1 MMRLNTIQA
10 LSAGFWV
17 SNRINKLKIVHSM
30 IVAAGLV
37 GLALAATQLRDS
49 QAAQL
54 SPQNQ
59 AKWLIVNYWSEWCAP
74 CRVEIPVLNAL
85 NETLSSSNVTIVGVN
100 FDEDPREI
108 TLSIA
113 ADMGIEFPTLTMD
126 VVAELELRAPDV
138 LPTTYILS
146 PGREV
151 VAKMIGAQ
159 TQESLLAQLAIL
171 NLPVEKD

>member
-1 MMRLNTIQA
+1 MMRLNTVQA

-85 NETLSSSNVTIVGVN
+85 NETLSPTNVTIVGVN

>member
-17 SNRINKLKIVHSM
+17 SNRITKLKIVHSM

-37 GLALAATQLRDS
+37 GLALAATQLQDS

-85 NETLSSSNVTIVGVN
+85 NETLSPTNVTIVGVN

-113 ADMGIEFPTLTMD
+113 ADMGIKFPTLTMD
-126 VVAELELRAPDV
+126 VVAELKLRAPDV

>member
-1 MMRLNTIQA
+1 MTM
-10 LSAGFWV
+10 
-17 SNRINKLKIVHSM
+17 
-30 IVAAGLV
+30 AAGLV
-37 GLALAATQLRDS
+37 ALALAMAQLQDL
-49 QAAQL
+49 QAAQQ
-54 SPQNQ
+54 SPPTE

-85 NETLSSSNVTIVGVN
+85 NETLSSTNVTIVGVN

-126 VVAELELRAPDV
+126 VVAELKLRAPDV

-171 NLPVEKD
+171 NLPAEKD

>member
-1 MMRLNTIQA
+1 M
-10 LSAGFWV
+10 
-17 SNRINKLKIVHSM
+17 KIVHSM

-37 GLALAATQLRDS
+37 GLALAMIQLQDS
-49 QAAQL
+49 RAASQ
-54 SPQNQ
+54 SPQAE

-74 CRVEIPVLNAL
+74 CRLEIPVLNAL
-85 NETLSSSNVTIVGVN
+85 NETLSSTNVTIVGVN
-100 FDEDPREI
+100 FDEDPQGI

-113 ADMGIEFPTLTMD
+113 ADMGIEFPTLAMD
-126 VVAELELRAPDV
+126 VVAEFKLRAPDV

-146 PGREV
+146 PAREV

-159 TQESLLAQLAIL
+159 TEESLLAQLASL

>member
-1 MMRLNTIQA
+1 M
-10 LSAGFWV
+10 
-17 SNRINKLKIVHSM
+17 NKLKIVHS
-30 IVAAGLV
+30 ITLAAGLM
-37 GLALAATQLRDS
+37 GLALAVTHLQDS
-49 QAAQL
+49 QAAQQ
-54 SPQNQ
+54 SPEIE

-85 NETLSSSNVTIVGVN
+85 NEALSSTNVTIVGVN
-100 FDEDPREI
+100 FDEDPHEI

-113 ADMGIEFPTLTMD
+113 ADMDIEFPTLTMD
-126 VVAELELRAPDV
+126 VVAELKLRAPDV

-159 TQESLLAQLAIL
+159 TQESLLAQLVSL

>member
-1 MMRLNTIQA
+1 MMRLNAIQA
-10 LSAGFWV
+10 LSAGLWGC
-17 SNRINKLKIVHSM
+17 NRINKLKIIRSM
-30 IVAAGLV
+30 IVAAGLL
-37 GLALAATQLRDS
+37 GLALAATQLQDS
-49 QAAQL
+49 QAAQQ
-54 SPQNQ
+54 SPQNE

-85 NETLSSSNVTIVGVN
+85 NETLSSTNVTIVGVN

-126 VVAELELRAPDV
+126 VVAELKLRAPDV

-171 NLPVEKD
+171 DLPEEKD

>member
-74 CRVEIPVLNAL
+74 CRVEIPVL
-85 NETLSSSNVTIVGVN
+85 NVTIVGVN

>member
-1 MMRLNTIQA
+1 MTM
-10 LSAGFWV
+10 
-17 SNRINKLKIVHSM
+17 
-30 IVAAGLV
+30 AAGLV
-37 GLALAATQLRDS
+37 ALALAMTQLQDS
-49 QAAQL
+49 QAAQQ
-54 SPQNQ
+54 SPPTE

-85 NETLSSSNVTIVGVN
+85 SETLSSTNVTIVGVN

-126 VVAELELRAPDV
+126 VVAELKLRAPDV

-171 NLPVEKD
+171 NLPAEKD

>member
-85 NETLSSSNVTIVGVN
+85 NETLSPTNVTVVGVN

-151 VAKMIGAQ
+151 VVKMIGAQ

>member
-85 NETLSSSNVTIVGVN
+85 NETLSPTNVTIVGVN
-100 FDEDPREI
+100 FD
-108 TLSIA
+108 
-113 ADMGIEFPTLTMD
+113 
-126 VVAELELRAPDV
+126 
-138 LPTTYILS
+138 
-146 PGREV
+146 
-151 VAKMIGAQ
+151 
-159 TQESLLAQLAIL
+159 
-171 NLPVEKD
+171 